1 MLTEKVSKFLI
12 PGTWHLLKSI
22 DGFVEVAN
30 MVWVQ
35 RIEKYRKLLHK
46 DLLTQLSMQEGI
58 INIKLAQRPTVRNNN
73 AKNDPNS
80 GRFDN

>member
-1 MLTEKVSKFLI
+1 
-12 PGTWHLLKSI
+12 
-22 DGFVEVAN
+22 